1 VANADKCRDC
11 KTATYN
17 MECINCMANWI
28 MQQPKEL
35 RLRVI
40 ETQGRHD
47 VAELKALMIKLSG
60 RN

>member
-1 VANADKCRDC
+1 MCRDC

-28 MQQPKEL
+28 LTQPKEL